1 MHVPCR
7 KCDCLIEM
15 PRDPTAQF
23 VVCPDCGTRYRLNR
37 RSAGQPSNSSQE
49 SADGPPD
56 QTQPKL
62 RLRDE
67 EPLPAPI
74 APHPDE
80 PPDRA
85 DEQSRE
91 AAFLSSEKYRN
102 VEEPRGLARGI
113 ADAFAYPLGKE
124 GRFIVLAA
132 ALFFT
137 AAEYLG
143 YVLSLIP
150 FVGIIAIIIKFILIG
165 ACVGYL
171 MEVIHRSSLGEKDA
185 PDWPDLTDLWD
196 SAIRPLLTVG
206 FVLLVCISPAI
217 IYHFAVEDGN
227 VLKRDLLLLPGAV
240 AFPMILLCLSIRDDI
255 AGLNPLVLVR
265 ALAAAPIA
273 YAIVWLVGFLSYV
286 ALFMLTAAISPV
298 LEIPVLGDAL
308 AFVFTFYWL
317 LFAGRLIGMFYYNR
331 RDKLDWLTS

>member
-7 KCDCLIEM
+7 KCDCLMEL
-15 PRDPTAQF
+15 PRDPAAQF

-37 RSAGQPSNSSQE
+37 ARADEESNSAQE
-49 SADGPPD
+49 RTDSRPD
-56 QTQPKL
+56 QPQPKF
-62 RLRDE
+62 RLRDD
-67 EPLPAPI
+67 EPLSSPSVQQPEEAPDH
-74 APHPDE
+74 AAA
-80 PPDRA
+80 R
-85 DEQSRE
+85 SRD
-91 AAFLSSEKYRN
+91 AGILSSKKYRE
-102 VEEPRGLARGI
+102 VEAPRGLARGI

-124 GRFIVLAA
+124 GRFVVLAA

-143 YVLSLIP
+143 YVLSFIP
-150 FVGIIAIIIKFILIG
+150 FLGIMAIIIKFILIG
-165 ACVGYL
+165 ACAGYL
-171 MEVIHRSSLGEKDA
+171 MEVIYRSSLGEKNA
-185 PDWPDLTDLWD
+185 PDWPDLTDIWD
-196 SAIRPLLTVG
+196 NAVRPLLTVG

-217 IYHFAVEDGN
+217 IYHFAAEDGN

-273 YAIVWLVGFLSYV
+273 YAMVWLVGFLSYV
-286 ALFMLTAAISPV
+286 ALFMLMAVIAPV

-317 LFAGRLIGMFYYNR
+317 LFAGRLLGMFYCNR
-331 RDKLDWLTS
+331 RDKLEWLTS